1 MGDASSTGNAA
12 PTSERMEMKIVVL
25 DDYADMFRS
34 SASYPR
40 LKDHNVVAH
49 RDTERDLDKLAAR
62 LADADV
68 VVATQERTPFPRA
81 LIEKLPRLK
90 LIAQTGSHRHHFDRA
105 ACSERGIL
113 VCVAPGGAKAYST
126 AELTWALILAAVRH
140 LPYEVEQMKRGHW
153 NTTAGTELHGKTLG
167 VYGLGK
173 IGGWVAEVGHAF
185 GMKVTVWGRE
195 ASKQRARTTGY
206 QVPQSREAFFSS
218 ADVLTLHL
226 FANADTEGI
235 VTAADLACMQPS
247 SLFVN
252 TSRMRLIEPG
262 ALVAALQKG
271 RPGYAAVD
279 VYEDEPVLNADHPL
293 LHMPNAL
300 CTPHLGYAVREKYED
315 FYRVAADNILA
326 FAAGKPINVFNDE
339 ALGRR

>member
-1 MGDASSTGNAA
+1 
-12 PTSERMEMKIVVL
+12 MKIVVL
-25 DDYADMFRS
+25 DDYADMFRT

-40 LKDHNVVAH
+40 LQGHEVVVH
-49 RDTERDLDKLAAR
+49 RDTAKDLDQLVAR
-62 LADADV
+62 LAEADV
-68 VVATQERTPFPRA
+68 VVATQERTLFPRA

-126 AELTWALILAAVRH
+126 AELTWALILAAARH

-153 NTTAGTELHGKTLG
+153 NTTAGTELRGKTLG

-195 ASKQRARTTGY
+195 ASKQRARETGY
-206 QVPQSREAFFSS
+206 EVPESREAFFAE

-226 FANADTEGI
+226 FANAQTEGI
-235 VTAADLACMQPS
+235 VKAGDLAGMKPT
-247 SLFVN
+247 SLLVN

-262 ALVAALQKG
+262 ALVAALKQG

-279 VYEDEPVLNADHPL
+279 VYEEEPVLGADHPL
-293 LHMPNAL
+293 LHLPNAL

-339 ALGRR
+339 VLGRR

>member
-1 MGDASSTGNAA
+1 
-12 PTSERMEMKIVVL
+12 MKIVVL
-25 DDYADMFRS
+25 DDYADMFRTG
-34 SASYPR
+34 ASYPR
-40 LKDHNVVAH
+40 LQGHEVVVH
-49 RDTERDLDKLAAR
+49 RDTEKDLDQLVAR
-62 LADADV
+62 LAEADV
-68 VVATQERTPFPRA
+68 VVATQERTLFPRA

-90 LIAQTGSHRHHFDRA
+90 LLAQTGSHRHHFDRA

-126 AELTWALILAAVRH
+126 AELTWALILASVRH
-140 LPYEVEQMKRGHW
+140 LPYEVEQMKRGYW
-153 NTTAGTELHGKTLG
+153 NTTAGTELRGKTLG

-195 ASKQRARTTGY
+195 ASKQRAGETGY
-206 QVPQSREAFFSS
+206 EVPGSREAFFAG

-226 FANADTEGI
+226 FANAQTEGI
-235 VTAADLACMQPS
+235 VKASDLACMKPT
-247 SLFVN
+247 SLLVN

-262 ALVAALQKG
+262 ALVAALTKG

-279 VYEDEPVLNADHPL
+279 VYEEEPVLDAGHPL
-293 LHMPNAL
+293 LRMPNAL

-326 FAAGKPINVFNDE
+326 FAAGKPINVFNEE

>member
-1 MGDASSTGNAA
+1 
-12 PTSERMEMKIVVL
+12 MKIVVL
-25 DDYADMFRS
+25 DDYADMFRA

-40 LKDHNVVAH
+40 LKDHEVVVH
-49 RDTERDLDKLAAR
+49 RDTVKDLDALVAC

-68 VVATQERTPFPRA
+68 IVATQERTLFPRA

-105 ACSERGIL
+105 ACSEHGVL
-113 VCVAPGGAKAYST
+113 VCVAPGGTGAYST
-126 AELTWALILAAVRH
+126 AELTWALILAAVRY
-140 LPYEVEQMKRGHW
+140 LPYEVEQMKRGYW
-153 NTTAGTELHGKTLG
+153 NTTAGTELRGKTLG

-185 GMKVTVWGRE
+185 GMRVTVWGRE
-195 ASKQRARTTGY
+195 ASKQRARETGY
-206 QVPQSREAFFSS
+206 EVPQSREAFFSS
-218 ADVLTLHL
+218 ADVLSLHL
-226 FANADTEGI
+226 FANAQTEGI
-235 VTAADLACMQPS
+235 VKAQDLAVMKPTA
-247 SLFVN
+247 LFVN

-262 ALVAALQKG
+262 ALVAALKAG

-279 VYEDEPVLNADHPL
+279 VYEEEPVLGAEHPL

>member
-1 MGDASSTGNAA
+1 
-12 PTSERMEMKIVVL
+12 MKIVVL
-25 DDYADMFRS
+25 DDYADRFR
-34 SASYPR
+34 ASESYAR
-40 LKDHNVVAH
+40 LKDHDVAVH
-49 RDTERDLDKLAAR
+49 RDTEKDLGRLAAR

-81 LIEKLPRLK
+81 LIEKLSRLK

-126 AELTWALILAAVRH
+126 SELTWALILASLRH

-153 NTTAGTELHGKTLG
+153 NTTAGTELFGKTIG

-173 IGGWVAEVGHAF
+173 IGGWVAEVGRAF

-195 ASKQRARTTGY
+195 ASKERAKACGY
-206 QVPQSREAFFSS
+206 EVPPSRAAFFAG

-226 FANADTEGI
+226 FANAETEGI
-235 VTAADLACMQPS
+235 VKAADLACMQPHA
-247 SLFVN
+247 LLVN

-262 ALVAALQKG
+262 ALVAALKRG
-271 RPGYAAVD
+271 RPGHAAVD
-279 VYEDEPVLNADHPL
+279 VYEDEPVLGAEHPL
-293 LHMPNAL
+293 LHMPNVL
-300 CTPHLGYAVREKYED
+300 CTPHLGYAVHEKFEA
-315 FYRVAADNILA
+315 FYRTAIENILA
-326 FAAGKPINVFNDE
+326 FAAGKPVNVYNEE
-339 ALGRR
+339 ALGQR

>member
-1 MGDASSTGNAA
+1 
-12 PTSERMEMKIVVL
+12 MKIVVL
-25 DDYADMFRS
+25 DDYADMFRT

-40 LKDHNVVAH
+40 LKDHEVVVH
-49 RDTERDLDKLAAR
+49 RDTVKDLDPLVAR
-62 LADADV
+62 LAEADV
-68 VVATQERTPFPRA
+68 IVATQERTLFPRA

-90 LIAQTGSHRHHFDRA
+90 LIAQTGSHRHHFDRT
-105 ACSERGIL
+105 ACSERGVL

-126 AELTWALILAAVRH
+126 AELTWALILAAARH

-173 IGGWVAEVGHAF
+173 IGCWVAEVGNAF

-195 ASKQRARTTGY
+195 ASKQRARETGY
-206 QVPQSREAFFSS
+206 DVPESREAFFAG

-226 FANADTEGI
+226 FANAETEGI
-235 VTAADLACMQPS
+235 VKAQDLAVMKPT

-262 ALVAALQKG
+262 ALAAALQRG
-271 RPGYAAVD
+271 RPGFAAVD
-279 VYEDEPVLNADHPL
+279 VYEDEPVLGAEHPL

-315 FYRVAADNILA
+315 FYRLAADNILA

>member
-1 MGDASSTGNAA
+1 
-12 PTSERMEMKIVVL
+12 MKIVVL
-25 DDYADMFRS
+25 DDYADMFR
-34 SASYPR
+34 ASPGFAR
-40 LKDHNVVAH
+40 LKDHEIVVH
-49 RDTERDLDKLAAR
+49 RDTAKGLDLLAAR

-68 VVATQERTPFPRA
+68 VVATQERSPFPRA

-113 VCVAPGGAKAYST
+113 VCVAPVGSKAYST
-126 AELTWALILAAVRH
+126 SELTWALILASVRH
-140 LPYEVEQMKRGHW
+140 LPHEVEQMKRGNWH
-153 NTTAGTELHGKTLG
+153 TTAGTELHGKTLG

-173 IGGWVAEVGHAF
+173 IGGWVAEVGRAF

-195 ASKQRARTTGY
+195 ASKQRARETGY
-206 QVPQSREAFFSS
+206 DVPASREAFFAG

-235 VTAADLACMQPS
+235 VKAADLACMKPT
-247 SLFVN
+247 SLLVN
-252 TSRMRLIEPG
+252 TSRMRLIEPD
-262 ALVAALQKG
+262 ALLAALKQG
-271 RPGYAAVD
+271 RPGFAAVD
-279 VYEDEPVLNADHPL
+279 VYEEEPVVGDHPL

-300 CTPHLGYAVREKYED
+300 CTPHLGYAVHEKYQD

-326 FAAGKPINVFNDE
+326 FAAGKPINIYNEE